1 MASFYAKTCHQH
13 HEERLYIS
21 SDLNSI
27 TQSKNISKYYQLK
40 TMLIEAQEEKED
52 DAKPILVRNELRL
65 AACEPLE

>member
-1 MASFYAKTCHQH
+1 MKNVFIFQVIWIQLRS
-13 HEERLYIS
+13 R
-21 SDLNSI
+21 
-27 TQSKNISKYYQLK
+27 KNISEYYQLK